1 MIAANELSAN
11 LIRVSVDLLLLRGAN
26 MQGPTRTMTLD
37 EISAYV
43 GKEIGVSDW
52 FLLDQNRINQFAD
65 ITEDHMFLHVNPE
78 AAAAT
83 PFGGTIAHGLLTL
96 SMMPVMAYQAVPGVS
111 GTKMGVNYGYN
122 KVRFMAPVR
131 SGKRI
136 RGRFGVKALEP
147 QSGGRMQIVHDCT
160 IEIEGESKPALAAE
174 WITMVWM

>member
-1 MIAANELSAN
+1 
-11 LIRVSVDLLLLRGAN
+11 
-26 MQGPTRTMTLD
+26 
-37 EISAYV
+37 
-43 GKEIGVSDW
+43 
-52 FLLDQNRINQFAD
+52 
-65 ITEDHMFLHVNPE
+65 VNPE

-122 KVRFMAPVR
+122 KVRFMAPVK

-136 RGRFGVKALEP
+136 RGRFTVKAVEH

-160 IEIEGESKPALAAE
+160 IEIEDEPKPALAAE

>member
-1 MIAANELSAN
+1 
-11 LIRVSVDLLLLRGAN
+11 
-26 MQGPTRTMTLD
+26 MQGPVRTMTLD
-37 EISAYV
+37 EVHSFA

-52 FLLDQNRINQFAD
+52 FELDQNKINQFAD
-65 ITEDHMFLHVNPE
+65 LTEDHMFLHVDPE

-96 SMMPVMAYQAVPGVS
+96 SMMPVMAYQAMPGVS

-122 KVRFMAPVR
+122 KVRFMAPVK

-136 RGRFGVKALEP
+136 RGHFVVQGVEDK
-147 QSGGRMQIVHDCT
+147 GDGRRQITHDVT
-160 IEIEGESKPALAAE
+160 LEIEGESKPALVAE

>member
-1 MIAANELSAN
+1 
-11 LIRVSVDLLLLRGAN
+11 

-37 EISAYV
+37 EISTYV

-52 FLLDQNRINQFAD
+52 FLLDQDRINQFAD

-78 AAAAT
+78 AAAVT

>member
-1 MIAANELSAN
+1 
-11 LIRVSVDLLLLRGAN
+11 
-26 MQGPTRTMTLD
+26 MQGPVKAMSLD
-37 EISAYV
+37 EIKAYV

-52 FLLDQNRINQFAD
+52 FLIDQERIDRFAD
-65 ITEDHMFLHVNPE
+65 VTEDHMFLHVNPE
-78 AAAAT
+78 AAKAT

-122 KVRFMAPVR
+122 KVRFMAPVP

-136 RGRFGVKALEP
+136 RGHFTVKSIEP
-147 QSGGRMQIVHDCT
+147 QSGGRVQIVHDT
-160 IEIEGESKPALAAE
+160 TVEIEGESKPALAAE

>member
-1 MIAANELSAN
+1 
-11 LIRVSVDLLLLRGAN
+11 
-26 MQGPTRTMTLD
+26 MQGPTRSMTLD
-37 EISAYV
+37 EIKTYV

-52 FLLDQNRINQFAD
+52 FTLDQDRINKFAD
-65 ITEDHMFLHVNPE
+65 ITEDHMFLHVNPD
-78 AAAAT
+78 AAKQT

-122 KVRFMAPVR
+122 KVRFMAPVK

-136 RGRFGVKALEP
+136 RGRFSVKALEP
-147 QSGGRMQIVHDCT
+147 ASGGRMQIVHDCAV
-160 IEIEGESKPALAAE
+160 EIEGEEKPALAAE

>member
-1 MIAANELSAN
+1 
-11 LIRVSVDLLLLRGAN
+11 

-37 EISAYV
+37 EVKSYK

-52 FLLDQNRINQFAD
+52 FVIDQKRIDAFAD
-65 ITEDHMFLHVNPE
+65 ITEDHMFLHVKPE
-78 AAAAT
+78 MAKQT

-122 KVRFMAPVR
+122 RVRFMAPVK

-136 RGRFGVKALEP
+136 RGRFTVKSIAE
-147 QSGGRMQIVHDCT
+147 QEGGKVQIAHECAID
-160 IEIEGESKPALAAE
+160 IEGEDKPALLAE
-174 WITMVWM
+174 WVTMVWV